1 LCPFLV
7 LTRSPYE
14 KSFHLQEQNEEE
26 VHVMRTLKSRAA
38 LLTLAAVG
46 LATAAGI
53 GCSGTVRYYDEDH
66 HDYHRWNNHEV
77 VVYHSY
83 WDSRHENYRDFK
95 TLNKDEQRD
104 YWKWR
109 HDHP

>member
-1 LCPFLV
+1 M
-7 LTRSPYE
+7 S
-14 KSFHLQEQNEEE
+14 
-26 VHVMRTLKSRAA
+26 MLKRRAA
-38 LLTLAAVG
+38 VLALSAIGLAAV
-46 LATAAGI
+46 ASV
-53 GCSGTVRYYDEDH
+53 GCESTVRYYDDDH

-83 WDSRHENYRDFK
+83 WNGRHEQYREYN

-109 HDHP
+109 HEHH

>member
-1 LCPFLV
+1 
-7 LTRSPYE
+7 
-14 KSFHLQEQNEEE
+14 
-26 VHVMRTLKSRAA
+26 MRPSDLLPRRAS
-38 LLTLAAVG
+38 AA
-46 LATAAGI
+46 
-53 GCSGTVRYYDEDH
+53 SGSVRYYDEDH

-83 WDSRHENYRDFK
+83 WDGRHEYYREYS

-109 HDHP
+109 HDHH

>member
-1 LCPFLV
+1 
-7 LTRSPYE
+7 
-14 KSFHLQEQNEEE
+14 
-26 VHVMRTLKSRAA
+26 MRTLKSRAA
-38 LLTLAAVG
+38 FLTLAAIG

-53 GCSGTVRYYDEDH
+53 GCSGSVRYYDEEH

-83 WDSRHENYRDFK
+83 WDGRHEPYREYS

-104 YWKWR
+104 YWRWR
-109 HDHP
+109 HDHH